1 MIIFIDSSV
10 LEQLCNPN
18 STDDLAALE
27 NWFERSLIRCTF
39 VTSMVCD
46 YEVRRGLLLT
56 RKQGLIAF
64 TWIRSRLCI
73 SDLL

>member
-1 MIIFIDSSV
+1 MDRSLIIFSLNLRQSRY
-10 LEQLCNPN
+10 
-18 STDDLAALE
+18 ALE

-56 RKQGLIAF
+56 KKQGLIVFA
-64 TWIRSRLCI
+64 WIRSRLCI